1 MLVCINKKSPE
12 YQTLLKRSG
21 IPDSTLEVIC
31 RSFMTKYNRLP
42 HLDEITNSNSE
53 PSLRSELKLGVYNE
67 TSISNVLN
75 STGKQTVE
83 EANIELN
90 NQYRDLEVEV
100 VPLNNDAII
109 DITHRPTD
117 NNFDN
122 WSEEDEILSRASRD
136 GSGNL
141 LAPNGK
147 ISNLTEKQY
156 AQVRTKA
163 FKRWFGDWER
173 VAKSKLGNNIGDI
186 DISEIINE
194 DNSINFDKLEEI
206 TDKYFK
212 TADSSLFKQN
222 RETLRERK
230 EHHDGE
236 TNTLEHLQNV
246 VKTASELN
254 IREDLKPTLVLAAA
268 LHDIS
273 KPFHGGQIHGYQSV
287 DIINKL
293 FKGNINNLVKFAI
306 RHHMLTLDE
315 SKSFTQEDAN
325 RIIQDAKD
333 NNLNIN
339 DAINVLLALN
349 TADII
354 RGRNLSVIDKYTN
367 KSLINT
373 INSEIPR
380 KRLLLENATTNDVSK
395 VVDENGEPLVVYHRS
410 DIENLSIFDIS
421 KAKKEDKFLAFAYHF
436 GTEKAAD
443 EVDLY
448 GSNISSKYAVFL
460 NIKNEF
466 KWTDYDQGDFVR
478 ALKSLYNNDV
488 ISYEEMNKFR
498 DYKYNK
504 SAEERLNLM
513 KSLFERMNKD
523 GYSYINN
530 VEDIG
535 SKSWAVF
542 NSNQIKSAT
551 SNSGSFNR
559 FSNNIYDP
567 EPNGYLV
574 LNNALQKLAKLYG
587 INFNTV
593 TNAELN
599 SDKWRNII
607 SDPSSVN
614 AFIYNG
620 QIYINLDKA
629 SLDAPLHEMMH
640 IFVGSIR
647 FSDPKLYSSLI
658 SLAEKF
664 PNYTETAKQFSG
676 RTRNDINEEIFI
688 LEISR
693 YLMGYKSVLHNLDNK
708 TKYEISYN
716 IKRLLD
722 TILMGQN
729 SVKTISNDRLFQL
742 SLMQIA
748 QEVNSAVMTNNF
760 HGTINVE
767 NSELHRKLNN
777 IKSDLY
783 KQGILYC
790 D

>member
-1 MLVCINKKSPE
+1 MLICINKKSPE

-67 TSISNVLN
+67 TSISNVLD

-122 WSEEDEILSRASRD
+122 WSEEDEILSRAPRD

-163 FKRWFGDWER
+163 FKRWFGDWE
-173 VAKSKLGNNIGDI
+173 ND
-186 DISEIINE
+186 
-194 DNSINFDKLEEI
+194 
-206 TDKYFK
+206 
-212 TADSSLFKQN
+212 
-222 RETLRERK
+222 
-230 EHHDGE
+230 
-236 TNTLEHLQNV
+236 
-246 VKTASELN
+246 
-254 IREDLKPTLVLAAA
+254 P
-268 LHDIS
+268 
-273 KPFHGGQIHGYQSV
+273 
-287 DIINKL
+287 
-293 FKGNINNLVKFAI
+293 
-306 RHHMLTLDE
+306 
-315 SKSFTQEDAN
+315 AN
-325 RIIQDAKD
+325 A
-333 NNLNIN
+333 
-339 DAINVLLALN
+339 
-349 TADII
+349 
-354 RGRNLSVIDKYTN
+354 
-367 KSLINT
+367 
-373 INSEIPR
+373 
-380 KRLLLENATTNDVSK
+380 SK
-395 VVDENGEPLVVYHRS
+395 VVDENGEPLVVYHGSKNGDFNTFDDTYLRKTDSGFFFTS
-410 DIENLSIFDIS
+410 DKEY
-421 KAKKEDKFLAFAYHF
+421 AKQF
-436 GTEKAAD
+436 GNTREF
-443 EVDLY
+443 
-448 GSNISSKYAVFL
+448 FL
-460 NIKNEF
+460 NIKNPNLTNVPLNIDTVETLLTVDYIEG
-466 KWTDYDQGDFVR
+466 TDGIQGHDDI
-478 ALKSLYNNDV
+478 NTN
-488 ISYEEMNKFR
+488 E
-498 DYKYNK
+498 
-504 SAEERLNLM
+504 NL
-513 KSLFERMNKD
+513 
-523 GYSYINN
+523 
-530 VEDIG
+530 
-535 SKSWAVF
+535 SKSKGQEYVAIRP
-542 NSNQIKSAT
+542 NQIKSAT
-551 SNSGSFNR
+551 DNSGL
-559 FSNNIYDP
+559 FSRQNNNIYDP
-567 EPNGYLV
+567 VPNGYLV

-664 PNYTETAKQFSG
+664 PNYTEIAKQFSG

-722 TILMGQN
+722 TILMGQD

>member
-53 PSLRSELKLGVYNE
+53 PSLRSQLKLGVYNE

-163 FKRWFGDWER
+163 FKEWFGDWE
-173 VAKSKLGNNIGDI
+173 ND
-186 DISEIINE
+186 
-194 DNSINFDKLEEI
+194 
-206 TDKYFK
+206 
-212 TADSSLFKQN
+212 
-222 RETLRERK
+222 
-230 EHHDGE
+230 
-236 TNTLEHLQNV
+236 
-246 VKTASELN
+246 
-254 IREDLKPTLVLAAA
+254 P
-268 LHDIS
+268 
-273 KPFHGGQIHGYQSV
+273 
-287 DIINKL
+287 
-293 FKGNINNLVKFAI
+293 
-306 RHHMLTLDE
+306 
-315 SKSFTQEDAN
+315 AN
-325 RIIQDAKD
+325 A
-333 NNLNIN
+333 
-339 DAINVLLALN
+339 
-349 TADII
+349 
-354 RGRNLSVIDKYTN
+354 
-367 KSLINT
+367 
-373 INSEIPR
+373 
-380 KRLLLENATTNDVSK
+380 SK

>member
-1 MLVCINKKSPE
+1 MLICINKKSPE

-122 WSEEDEILSRASRD
+122 WTEEDEILSRAPRD

-163 FKRWFGDWER
+163 FKRWFGDWE
-173 VAKSKLGNNIGDI
+173 ND
-186 DISEIINE
+186 
-194 DNSINFDKLEEI
+194 
-206 TDKYFK
+206 
-212 TADSSLFKQN
+212 
-222 RETLRERK
+222 
-230 EHHDGE
+230 
-236 TNTLEHLQNV
+236 
-246 VKTASELN
+246 
-254 IREDLKPTLVLAAA
+254 P
-268 LHDIS
+268 
-273 KPFHGGQIHGYQSV
+273 
-287 DIINKL
+287 
-293 FKGNINNLVKFAI
+293 
-306 RHHMLTLDE
+306 
-315 SKSFTQEDAN
+315 AN
-325 RIIQDAKD
+325 A
-333 NNLNIN
+333 
-339 DAINVLLALN
+339 
-349 TADII
+349 
-354 RGRNLSVIDKYTN
+354 
-367 KSLINT
+367 
-373 INSEIPR
+373 
-380 KRLLLENATTNDVSK
+380 SK
-395 VVDENGEPLVVYHRS
+395 VVDENGEPLVVYHGGVRNINAFKLPNNKAVIS
-410 DIENLSIFDIS
+410 FDSTKNLEWAKREGYVISEEDLVRYNNGEDIEVTKPVGIYF
-421 KAKKEDKFLAFAYHF
+421 
-436 GTEKAAD
+436 AAD
-443 EVDLY
+443 EVVSRSYFGRRNIEDDELY
-448 GSNISSKYAVFL
+448 ATFL
-460 NIKNEF
+460 NIKNPYI
-466 KWTDYDQGDFVR
+466 TDKDGKQMPNDAATVKDLQK
-478 ALKSLYNNDV
+478 AKDNNQDGV
-488 ISYEEMNKFR
+488 IIKNVR
-498 DYKYNK
+498 DYGPND
-504 SAEERLNLM
+504 E
-513 KSLFERMNKD
+513 ERMNWETNEFATHPTTD
-523 GYSYINN
+523 YI
-530 VEDIG
+530 
-535 SKSWAVF
+535 VF
-542 NSNQIKSAT
+542 NSNQVKSAT
-551 SNSGSFNR
+551 DNSGL
-559 FSNNIYDP
+559 FSRQNNNIYDP
-567 EPNGYLV
+567 VPNGYLV

-664 PNYTETAKQFSG
+664 PNYTEIAKQFSG

-722 TILMGQN
+722 TILMGQD

-783 KQGILYC
+783 KQGILHC